1 MHHTLD
7 EILDD
12 PNCQIIFEAPKEDDM
27 NAHGSV
33 VEVQVLGEYHPDI
46 LHEVTDKLS
55 SIGLDVLRAVVDHDA
70 DATDAEKRKSKAE
83 GEGAVFYA
91 LRDVFYARESD
102 GSANLSSMRRAQIKQ
117 EVTSVQKALGV
128 SGTCSVRVLHESEMP
143 SMDLKAHHFEH
154 EDKVC
159 VINCTGQ
166 HHKELLHEILDHLF
180 ELNLDVLHAEM
191 NVHPVSGD
199 EVHKIYIQPFPPKD
213 GDEITPLN
221 SAAQDSLRLKISTMY
236 EAHGLRLQ
244 SVSVEP
250 VVDKGIT
257 DMAIAAASSSM
268 LDPTHRPSTSSNVS
282 TSPSARS
289 AASARAAVPS
299 LDTNMSKK
307 INERRKSRVLASDLA
322 AATAA
327 AEAGGSVSRKTR
339 PSKDSE
345 GGSTVGGSS
354 VRSDQVVVDIEEKT
368 NPLNFLVKMGQ
379 NSVELASGSVKAV
392 SAALTPKASASKAG
406 ASYE

>member
-1 MHHTLD
+1 MGMDCREAHVFAVHSPGEEEIDAFVGSYGVISRGRKKDFDDEKLEEMHHTLD

-12 PNCQIIFEAPKEDDM
+12 PNCQIIFEAPKEDDLH
-27 NAHGSV
+27 AHASV

-102 GSANLSSMRRAQIKQ
+102 GTANLSLSRRGQIKQ

-191 NVHPVSGD
+191 NVH
-199 EVHKIYIQPFPPKD
+199 HTHICMCMRMYMRMYI
-213 GDEITPLN
+213 
-221 SAAQDSLRLKISTMY
+221 RMY
-236 EAHGLRLQ
+236 
-244 SVSVEP
+244 
-250 VVDKGIT
+250 
-257 DMAIAAASSSM
+257 MY
-268 LDPTHRPSTSSNVS
+268 THRCCTL
-282 TSPSARS
+282 R
-289 AASARAAVPS
+289 
-299 LDTNMSKK
+299 
-307 INERRKSRVLASDLA
+307 
-322 AATAA
+322 
-327 AEAGGSVSRKTR
+327 
-339 PSKDSE
+339 
-345 GGSTVGGSS
+345 
-354 VRSDQVVVDIEEKT
+354 
-368 NPLNFLVKMGQ
+368 
-379 NSVELASGSVKAV
+379 
-392 SAALTPKASASKAG
+392 
-406 ASYE
+406 